1 MEAFY
6 PCMFCEAVFVDLG
19 YAKDHMKECHS
30 KDRRMCNICSDISD
44 LSIFFVSNHLHIN
57 YSAWQKQPGM
67 TFGKSL
73 VITCKW
79 ALNDANEITK
89 WDNRIRVVD
98 QFLIFKNIPRDPS
111 LSTSIQQFMDYT
123 DEKGR
128 AKLVH
133 LRAWYSKK
141 PFLMAVK
148 PEKVK
153 PRICEKLYLTSD
165 FPVSAFKG
173 KLQNKTLKIY

>member
-1 MEAFY
+1 
-6 PCMFCEAVFVDLG
+6 
-19 YAKDHMKECHS
+19 
-30 KDRRMCNICSDISD
+30 
-44 LSIFFVSNHLHIN
+44 
-57 YSAWQKQPGM
+57 M

-128 AKLVH
+128 AKPVH
-133 LRAWYSKK
+133 LRA
-141 PFLMAVK
+141 
-148 PEKVK
+148 
-153 PRICEKLYLTSD
+153 
-165 FPVSAFKG
+165 
-173 KLQNKTLKIY
+173 